1 MIQKEKA
8 CPAVG
13 AAEQASVGSIL
24 ADGDSHNH
32 CTQESTA
39 SQWKISDFLSTGREN
54 ALPLRY
60 LVAVSGRDGRTVRQ
74 MIEKERRSG
83 TPILSD
89 CQSGYADAVMF
100 LYRGDY
106 YRGATTEQGFPS
118 LVQLDV
124 AKNRHGQTG
133 STEFNFWMSSSLFRE
148 VS

>member
-1 MIQKEKA
+1 MIQKGKA

-32 CTQESTA
+32 CTHESTA

-89 CQSGYADAVMF
+89 CQSGYFLAADSAETQIFVRSMRHRAGEI
-100 LYRGDY
+100 LKTAMAIERG
-106 YRGATTEQGFPS
+106 TE
-118 LVQLDV
+118 LD
-124 AKNRHGQTG
+124 
-133 STEFNFWMSSSLFRE
+133 
-148 VS
+148 